1 MDTGFLW
8 DGDKRKK
15 VFTIHGV
22 AFHEV
27 VAAFE
32 DEDGFDVEDPQ
43 GHQDRFLMVASTASS
58 RLLAVV
64 YEVEDQEIYRIVTA
78 FDAEGAYR
86 DEYYNRP

>member
-1 MDTGFLW
+1 
-8 DGDKRKK
+8 
-15 VFTIHGV
+15 
-22 AFHEV
+22 
-27 VAAFE
+27 
-32 DEDGFDVEDPQ
+32 
-43 GHQDRFLMVASTASS
+43 MVASTASS